1 MEEIS
6 IRKSKIA
13 GFGHAKSADLSQM
26 VFSKVPPQAID
37 LEQAVLGALLLEQDA
52 LSETIDILKP
62 ESFYVPANAIVYRA
76 VMRLF
81 ERAQPVDILTVA
93 EELRKSGE
101 LDLIG
106 GPFYL
111 TELTNRVASSA
122 NVEYHSRIII
132 QKFIQRELIRVSTE
146 IVRDAYE
153 DTTDVF
159 DLLDKAEQGIF
170 NVADQNLRRSTQS
183 MSHLL
188 TKAIKEI
195 SDLRNSDS
203 SFTGVPSGF
212 SALDR
217 ITHGWQPSDLMIIAA
232 RPAMGKTAFVLSM
245 ARNAALLHNIPVALF
260 SLEMSSVQLVKRLIS
275 AEAEINGDKIRSGEM
290 ADHEWEQLNARIE
303 RLAEAP
309 LFIDDT
315 PAINVF
321 ELRAKCRRLKSAHN
335 IQLIIVDYLQLMQ
348 GSSEN
353 NRSGTR
359 EQEISQI
366 SRSLKIIAKELNVP
380 VIALSQ
386 LSRAV
391 EQRGGDKRPI
401 LSDLRESGSL
411 EQDADMVCFLYR
423 PEYYGFHQDESGR
436 SLEHV
441 AEVIIAKHRN
451 GPTDTVQLKFINSQA
466 RFADLD
472 ELSNDMLNIRQ
483 SRVMPSKMNRESS
496 GDKGSSG
503 IITLGSKMNVDPPA
517 GENFDPN
524 DPEAELF

>member
-6 IRKSKIA
+6 TRKSKIA
-13 GFGHAKSADLSQM
+13 GFGPARSADLSQM
-26 VFSKVPPQAID
+26 VFGKVPPQALD

-62 ESFYVPANAIVYRA
+62 ESFYVPANAIVYKA

-81 ERAQPVDILTVA
+81 DRAQPVDILTVA
-93 EELRKSGE
+93 EELRKTGE

-146 IVRDAYE
+146 IIRDAYE

-170 NVADQNLRRSTQS
+170 NVADQNLRRGTQS
-183 MSHLL
+183 MNNLL
-188 TKAIKEI
+188 TKAVKEI
-195 SDLRNSDS
+195 ADLRSSES

-212 SALDR
+212 AALDR
-217 ITHGWQPSDLMIIAA
+217 ITHGWQPSDLIIIAA

-245 ARNAALLHNIPVALF
+245 ARNAAVIHQKPVALF

-275 AEAEINGDKIRSGEM
+275 SEAEINGDKLRNGSM
-290 ADHEWEQLNARIE
+290 ADHEWEQLNARVE
-303 RLAEAP
+303 RLADAP

-315 PAINVF
+315 PALNIF
-321 ELRAKCRRLKSAHN
+321 ELRAKCRRLKSAYD
-335 IQLIIVDYLQLMQ
+335 IQLVIVDYLQLMQ

-353 NRSGTR
+353 SKSGTR

-380 VIALSQ
+380 VVALSQ

-423 PEYYGFHQDESGR
+423 PEYYGFHQDADGR
-436 SLEHV
+436 SLQNV
-441 AEVIIAKHRN
+441 SEVIVAKHRN
-451 GPTDTVQLKFINSQA
+451 GPTATVQLKFIN
-466 RFADLD
+466 
-472 ELSNDMLNIRQ
+472 DMAKFTDFDDFSSDMEQMKQ
-483 SRVMPSKMNRESS
+483 SRIVPSKMNRDSDA
-496 GDKGSSG
+496 GTPGVV
-503 IITLGSKMNVDPPA
+503 TFGSKMNEDMPPQ
-517 GENFDPN
+517 GKFDPA
-524 DPEAELF
+524 DPESEDPF